1 MAGTIEKFAS
11 ELSEAVEE
19 IRKEH
24 KTKIA
29 EFKVELDEVEGQ
41 FEKKIFEILTQTK
54 RGRFMCRLMGYK
66 TEKQKVKDILRK
78 KRRR

>member
-54 RGRFMCRLMGYK
+54 RDRFMCRLMGYK